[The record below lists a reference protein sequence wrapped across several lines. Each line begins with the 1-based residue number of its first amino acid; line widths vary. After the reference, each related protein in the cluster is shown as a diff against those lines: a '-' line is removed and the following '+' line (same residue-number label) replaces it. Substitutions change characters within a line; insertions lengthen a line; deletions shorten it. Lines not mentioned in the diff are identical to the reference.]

1 MRKYQKAAVVMA
13 MLGSVSFLGAG
24 VSQAGDG
31 PGVDIDTTQ
40 TNACKQSGDAGGA
53 GLVNALNDVNVGI
66 GILGQG
72 VDDSVANTCANAA
85 EIG

>member
-13 MLGSVSFLGAG
+13 MLGSVGFLGAG
-24 VSQAGDG
+24 VAQAGDG
-31 PGVDIDTTQ
+31 SGVDIDTTQ
-40 TNACKQSGDAGGA
+40 TNACKLTGDAGGA

-72 VDDSVANTCANAA
+72 VDDSQTQTCANAS
-85 EIG
+85 EVG